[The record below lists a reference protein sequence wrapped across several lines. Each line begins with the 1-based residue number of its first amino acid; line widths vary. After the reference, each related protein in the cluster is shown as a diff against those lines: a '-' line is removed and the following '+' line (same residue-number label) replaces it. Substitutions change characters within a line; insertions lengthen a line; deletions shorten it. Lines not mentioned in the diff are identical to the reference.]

1 MPLYDARLPR
11 SDQPVAHAF
20 GLVDVM
26 GAKLGA
32 KAFPPASVV
41 PFPRVVADADGRAWD
56 YVLWCDTDTGELE
69 YYPRDND
76 LFLLDEKTKQVRTA
90 VVKAKPPLELVPVAE
105 EIP

>member
-11 SDQPVAHAF
+11 RDQPGANAF
-20 GLVDVM
+20 DLHGIM
-26 GAKLGA
+26 GARLGA
-32 KAFPPASVV
+32 KAFPPPSVV

-69 YYPRDND
+69 YYSRKND
-76 LFLLDEKTKQVRTA
+76 LFVLDEKTKRVRTEL
-90 VVKAKPPLELVPVAE
+90 VKAKPPLEILPVAE